1 LGRMSRIYHF
11 LDEGEVFS
19 EFSGGA
25 ISRWAANVLRDGNE
39 TIICPS
45 FDASWGFPSERLFL
59 LPSWYRCHQVHP
71 LLYRSPWAIQKKIYL
86 RIFRPLLEKLNRGDI
101 LYIHNRPETA
111 DALARIAEQR
121 GFRLVL
127 HMHNSLLHPRSRK
140 HFPALK
146 HVPIVFCS
154 EFLRNEA
161 TSAYPNRFQRTH
173 VVYNGADRDKF
184 RAGRRRRKPVPQI
197 IFTGRL
203 VPYKGAHVLTGAMSI
218 LERKGISATCTIVGG
233 SGFGKSRRTSYI
245 KTLERTR
252 PSNTELIGY
261 RSGNEFA
268 TLVSEADIYC
278 CPSIWNDPFPMS
290 LLEAMASGLPI
301 VASRTGGIPEQL
313 AYGGGILV
321 PANDQEALATAL
333 AKLLEDDSYREKLG
347 NQALQ
352 ASREHFLWS
361 NVRENYES
369 FIGGLAS

>member
-1 LGRMSRIYHF
+1 MSTIYHF
-11 LDEGEVFS
+11 LDEGEAFS

-25 ISRWAANVLRDGNE
+25 ISRWAANVLRGGNE
-39 TIICPS
+39 TIVCPS
-45 FDASWGFPSERLFL
+45 YDASWGFNAERLFR
-59 LPSWYRCHQVHP
+59 LPGWDRCHQVHP

-111 DALARIAEQR
+111 DVLARIAEQR

-140 HFPALK
+140 HFPALR

-154 EFLRNEA
+154 EFIRKEA
-161 TSAYPNRFQRTH
+161 TSAYPDHFQRTH
-173 VVYNGADRDKF
+173 VIYNGADRDKF
-184 RAGRRRRKPVPQI
+184 RAGRRRQKAVPQI

-218 LERKGISATCTIVGG
+218 LQRKGISATCTIVGG
-233 SGFGKSRRTSYI
+233 SAFGNSRRTRYI

-261 RSGNEFA
+261 RTGNELA
-268 TLVSEADIYC
+268 TLLGEADIFC

-290 LLEAMASGLPI
+290 PLEAMASGLPV
-301 VASRTGGIPEQL
+301 VASKTGGIPEEL
-313 AYGGGILV
+313 AYGGGIMV
-321 PANDQEALATAL
+321 PPNDKEALATAL
-333 AKLLEDDSYREKLG
+333 LKLLEDASYREQLG
-347 NQALQ
+347 KEALQ
-352 ASREHFLWS
+352 ASSDHFLWG
-361 NVRENYES
+361 NVHDRYEA
-369 FIGGLAS
+369 FIAGLTS